1 MTKNTIPRCI
11 ISTLPIKIKLQKDQQ
26 IFKCLIKN
34 FVHVRFLVLFCQK
47 HLKRFWLFD
56 FFEDTESWSWS
67 QEQKFNCRQNGNGDV
82 TFGTMVVGTTK
93 KQNDLKIFQAFE
105 QQYIAILKSFL
116 LLNQTNITPLTV
128 ATVCA
133 LARRSFV
140 PCAFLDLCPKSASR
154 SQHREHLSSETRHLL
169 QSSTISSIVRTSFAK
184 IPKATLIF
192 TMKKSLA
199 ATRT

>member
-1 MTKNTIPRCI
+1 MFGFLFYFEKNIW
-11 ISTLPIKIKLQKDQQ
+11 
-26 IFKCLIKN
+26 N
-34 FVHVRFLVLFCQK
+34 VFC
-47 HLKRFWLFD
+47 FFD

-116 LLNQTNITPLTV
+116 LLIQTNITPLTV
-128 ATVCA
+128 ATVCDA

>member
-26 IFKCLIKN
+26 ILKCLIEN
-34 FVHVRFLVLFCQK
+34 FIHVRFLVLFWKTFKTFLAFFTFLKTQK
-47 HLKRFWLFD
+47 AEVGLRNKNSIADKMEMVTWLLVR
-56 FFEDTESWSWS
+56 WSW
-67 QEQKFNCRQNGNGDV
+67 ND
-82 TFGTMVVGTTK
+82 K

-116 LLNQTNITPLTV
+116 LLNQTNSTPLTV
-128 ATVCA
+128 AKVCA
-133 LARRSFV
+133 LVRRSFV
-140 PCAFLDLCPKSASR
+140 PCAVLDLCPKSASR
-154 SQHREHLSSETRHLL
+154 SHHREQLSSDTRHLL
-169 QSSTISSIVRTSFAK
+169 QSSTISSIARTSFTQ

-192 TMKKSLA
+192 TMKKSSV